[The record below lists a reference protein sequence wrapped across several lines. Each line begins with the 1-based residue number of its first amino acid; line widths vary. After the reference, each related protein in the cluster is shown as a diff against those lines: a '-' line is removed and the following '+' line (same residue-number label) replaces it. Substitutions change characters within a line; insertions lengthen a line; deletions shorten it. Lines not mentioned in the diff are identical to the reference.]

1 MARAAAKLQFPLI
14 ARAAAWQDERIRMIF
29 TLAKRLEGV
38 VNAEMK
44 APCEIELEKVY
55 CPHIIFRKKRYAG
68 LKHDKPDSVGKVDK
82 RGVECERRGVIVMV
96 SEVVSTV
103 IDSMI
108 ATGDIEEAAA
118 IVRCEVRSACA
129 SFFV

>member
-1 MARAAAKLQFPLI
+1 
-14 ARAAAWQDERIRMIF
+14 MIF

-118 IVRCEVRSACA
+118 IVRREVRSACA
-129 SFFV
+129 LFFV